1 MATNFTDKIKDVPD
15 NPYQPVNI
23 SFPSRTFGVSKL
35 VNRAFQQSWF
45 KKFTWLHYDV
55 TSDSAFCFACCK
67 AFKQG
72 KLRCTGL
79 TEHSFL
85 INGFVN
91 WKDATRA
98 FTKHEA
104 SNFHKQAV
112 DSLVVKSTVGE
123 LLSSQHAKEK
133 KDHRDYLVQD
143 LSAIRYLARQGL
155 PLRGDKEEIDSNLHQ
170 LFRLLAVANPT
181 ISSMLETKRSKFT
194 SPEIQNELICIA
206 NGTTNA

>member
-23 SFPSRTFGVSKL
+23 SFPSCTFGVSKL

-79 TEHSFL
+79 TEHSFI

-123 LLSSQHAKEK
+123 LLSQRRRK
-133 KDHRDYLVQD
+133 
-143 LSAIRYLARQGL
+143 
-155 PLRGDKEEIDSNLHQ
+155 
-170 LFRLLAVANPT
+170 T
-181 ISSMLETKRSKFT
+181 IVIT
-194 SPEIQNELICIA
+194 
-206 NGTTNA
+206 